1 MTQDTRQAIADDA
14 VAVADLLADC
24 HLPQDGFMEHLHHFL
39 VTEMEGRLIAVAGL
53 EYYHPAALL
62 RSVAVY
68 PQSRASGLAQELVRQ
83 LLDLAYAQGI
93 RQVFLLTMTAEE
105 FFPRFGFQ
113 TVEREHVPQAM
124 LSSAEFQGACPTS
137 ARLMGVV
144 FNHPPLLVRRAS
156 FEDVPAI
163 THVYNQGIEEGAT
176 FETELRSEQERHQ
189 WLENHRDQ
197 YLAVVAVRQ
206 GRVIGWA
213 CLNPFSPRSAYQW
226 VADLSVYVE
235 RSVRGTGVGT
245 ALMRELERRA
255 QALGFHK
262 LVLTT
267 FPELAAV
274 EFYKKL
280 NYRQVGIYKEQG
292 QLHNRWQDTLLMEK
306 LLAANIE
313 PVEKLKLTATT
324 TNVMPS

>member
-1 MTQDTRQAIADDA
+1 MAQDIRQAIGDDA
-14 VAVADLLADC
+14 VGVADLLDAY
-24 HLPQDGFMEHLHHFL
+24 HLPQDGFTEHLHHFL
-39 VTEMEGRLIAVAGL
+39 VIEMEGRLSAVAGL

-62 RSVAVY
+62 RSVAVH
-68 PQSRASGLAQELVRQ
+68 PQSRTSGLAQELVRQ
-83 LLDLAYAQGI
+83 LLDIAYAQRI

-113 TVEREHVPQAM
+113 AVEREHVPQAM
-124 LSSAEFQGACPTS
+124 LSSAEFQGACPAS

-163 THVYNQGIEEGAT
+163 TRIYNQGIEEGAT
-176 FETELRSEQERHQ
+176 FETELRSEQERYQ
-189 WLENHRDQ
+189 WLENHRDR

-206 GRVIGWA
+206 GQVIGWA
-213 CLNPFSPRSAYQW
+213 CLNPFSSHSAYQW
-226 VADLSVYVE
+226 VADLSVYIE
-235 RSVRGTGVGT
+235 RCSRGTGVGI

-255 QALGFHK
+255 QTLGFHK

-274 EFYKKL
+274 TFYKKL
-280 NYRQVGIYKEQG
+280 NYRQVGIYREQG
-292 QLHNRWQDTLLMEK
+292 QLHGRWQDTVLMEK
-306 LLAANIE
+306 LL
-313 PVEKLKLTATT
+313 VEGY
-324 TNVMPS
+324 NDC

>member
-1 MTQDTRQAIADDA
+1 MSDMAQDIRQAIVDDA
-14 VAVADLLADC
+14 VTVADLLVAC

-39 VTEMEGRLIAVAGL
+39 VTEMEGRLSAVAGL
-53 EYYHPAALL
+53 EHYYPAALL
-62 RSVAVY
+62 RSVAVH

-83 LLDLAYAQGI
+83 LLDRAYAQGI

-113 TVEREHVPQAM
+113 AVKREHVPQAM
-124 LSSAEFQGACPTS
+124 LASAEFQGACPAS
-137 ARLMGVV
+137 ARLMTVV

-163 THVYNQGIEEGAT
+163 TCIYNQGIEEGAT
-176 FETELRSEQERHQ
+176 FETEIRSEQERHQ

-197 YLAVVAVRQ
+197 YLAIVAVRQ
-206 GRVIGWA
+206 GQVIGWA
-213 CLNPFSPRSAYQW
+213 CLNPFSSRSAYQW
-226 VADLSVYVE
+226 VADLSVYIE
-235 RSVRGTGVGT
+235 RCSRGTGVGT

-255 QALGFHK
+255 QTLGFHK

-274 EFYKKL
+274 TFYKKL
-280 NYRQVGIYKEQG
+280 NYRQVGIYREQG
-292 QLHNRWQDTLLMEK
+292 QLHGRWQDTVLMEK
-306 LLAANIE
+306 LL
-313 PVEKLKLTATT
+313 VEGY
-324 TNVMPS
+324 NDC

>member
-1 MTQDTRQAIADDA
+1 MAQDVRQPRTDEAVEIAELLTTCRLPDA
-14 VAVADLLADC
+14 EFTK
-24 HLPQDGFMEHLHHFL
+24 HLPHFLIARTEEHLS
-39 VTEMEGRLIAVAGL
+39 AVAGL

-83 LLDLAYAQGI
+83 LLDRAYAQGI

-113 TVEREHVPQAM
+113 AVEREHVPQAM
-124 LSSAEFQGACPTS
+124 LSSAEFQGACPAS

-163 THVYNQGIEEGAT
+163 AHIYNQGIEEGAT

-197 YLAVVAVRQ
+197 YLAIVAVRQ
-206 GRVIGWA
+206 GQVIGWA

-226 VADLSVYVE
+226 VADLSVYIE
-235 RSVRGTGVGT
+235 RCSRGTGVGT

-255 QALGFHK
+255 QTLGFHK

-274 EFYKKL
+274 AFYKKL
-280 NYRQVGIYKEQG
+280 NYRQVGIYREQG
-292 QLHNRWQDTLLMEK
+292 QLHGRWQDTLLMEK
-306 LLAANIE
+306 LL
-313 PVEKLKLTATT
+313 VEGY
-324 TNVMPS
+324 NDC